1 MDISCQQVLGCEH
14 HAAYRGG
21 AQRGS
26 SRCRVADLV
35 RQLFEHTP
43 PDDSEM
49 MYVKETVFGAKG
61 GKPNNLWVNI
71 LRAADCFFG
80 VSDGKPI
87 MALVL

>member
-14 HAAYRGG
+14 HAAYSGG

-49 MYVKETVFGAKG
+49 MYVRKLYLAQKVESRTIYG
-61 GKPNNLWVNI
+61 
-71 LRAADCFFG
+71 
-80 VSDGKPI
+80 
-87 MALVL
+87 

>member
-26 SRCRVADLV
+26 SWCRVANLV
-35 RQLFEHTP
+35 RQLFKHTP

-49 MYVKETVFGAKG
+49 MYIKETVFGAKG

-71 LRAADCFFG
+71 L
-80 VSDGKPI
+80 
-87 MALVL
+87 